1 MDRNTVE
8 LYETLNVSKTATPEE
23 LKKAYRKLALRYHP
37 DKNPDAADQFKA
49 ISHAYEILSDP
60 KKRAVYD
67 KYGEMGVNMLGTVA
81 GAFLDPEISDMLCIF
96 FVSTSFFILMV
107 VLFCTFLSLKVDSKT
122 SWSYAVVFIPLWIID
137 AILGFVLIGRFF
149 KTTKL
154 DEMEEVDGEF
164 DGPIEDREELLK
176 KRQKVH
182 MLQNS
187 ITFAYFALIVLFQVF
202 IVVQQ
207 SVHWSTVV
215 TFVPWIILEA
225 INFLRLTIQYYTS
238 LHAGVNE
245 DGMPVRLPL
254 TVKLLFAFDHYWWFV
269 LRVLLIIL
277 LVVRINEDI
286 TVSWGVVF
294 IPLYL
299 VGLRYLIW
307 IIGAYTQLQRIDVE
321 EARQQS
327 KALLILAV
335 IAFVIFG
342 TLFYALVGL
351 LARKLDTGSVTLA
364 VVFIPIFIVLTLA
377 FCCTACCLPCLL
389 LNPPMEDSDSGT
401 TGLLRVVSPDRR
413 ITYLSNSTNV

>member
-23 LKKAYRKLALRYHP
+23 LKKAYRRLALRYHP

-81 GAFLDPEISDMLCIF
+81 GAFLDPEISDMLCVF
-96 FVSTSFFILMV
+96 FVTTSFFILMV
-107 VLFCTFLSLKVDSKT
+107 VLFCTFLSLRVDLKT
-122 SWSYAVVFIPLWIID
+122 QWSYAVVFIPLWIID
-137 AILGFVLIGRFF
+137 AILGFVLVGRFF
-149 KTTKL
+149 KQPKL
-154 DEMEEVDGEF
+154 EEMEEVDGEF

-176 KRQKVH
+176 KRQQVYL
-182 MLQNS
+182 LQNC
-187 ITFAYFALIVLFQVF
+187 ITFAYFALIVLFQIF

-215 TFVPWIILEA
+215 TFIPWIILEA
-225 INFLRLTIQYYTS
+225 INFVRLTIQFYTS
-238 LHAGVNE
+238 LHAGVSE
-245 DGMPVRLPL
+245 DGMPVSLPL
-254 TVKLLFAFDHYWWFV
+254 NVKLHFAFEHYWWFV

-277 LVVRINEDI
+277 LVLRINEDI

-299 VGLRYLIW
+299 VGVRYLVW
-307 IIGAYTQLQRIDVE
+307 IVSAYTKLRRIDVE

-327 KALLILAV
+327 KALLILGV
-335 IAFVIFG
+335 LVFVVFG

-351 LARKLDTGSVTLA
+351 LARKLDSNSVTLA

-377 FCCTACCLPCLL
+377 FCCSACCLPCIL
-389 LNPPMEDSDSGT
+389 LNPPMEDSENGT

-413 ITYLSNSTNV
+413 ITYSSNSTTV